1 VLNVTTYV
9 AVGSTGDK
17 GWQRR
22 QALHLLRAMERYAI
36 AQGAN
41 PYNAAGGACAN
52 GQPHLQARYLWRAMQ
67 RPAIA
72 PGAVTYNVA
81 VNAGDRASTRS
92 GPYICCE
99 R

>member
-1 VLNVTTYV
+1 
-9 AVGSTGDK
+9 
-17 GWQRR
+17 
-22 QALHLLRAMERYAI
+22 LRAMERYAI

-92 GPYICCE
+92 GPYLCCG